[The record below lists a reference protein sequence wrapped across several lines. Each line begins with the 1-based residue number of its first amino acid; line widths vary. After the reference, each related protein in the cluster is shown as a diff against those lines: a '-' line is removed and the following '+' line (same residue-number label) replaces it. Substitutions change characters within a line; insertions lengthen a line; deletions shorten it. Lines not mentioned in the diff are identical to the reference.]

1 MCCSGS
7 TFKTQREAECH
18 PKAEGQRWILPWDG
32 HFFSSFCTLKF
43 LSSSSENYCIRPSL
57 WRAEN
62 LNNYPPGSPR
72 GLQSHLCISDY
83 LQNSTMVLMFVVS
96 LRPLQLRG
104 VAVGPAPV
112 PPMPPRLNGAQQ
124 PGTALRSHG
133 HANQHAQ
140 SSGWPQCSSE
150 PWIRLQGLRT
160 STLSP
165 TICTFF
171 LLLLYFEFSWYF
183 WCLRVRFEDKQD
195 NQMPANFSTLS
206 SHLFQWVTHR

>member
-1 MCCSGS
+1 
-7 TFKTQREAECH
+7 
-18 PKAEGQRWILPWDG
+18 
-32 HFFSSFCTLKF
+32 
-43 LSSSSENYCIRPSL
+43 
-57 WRAEN
+57 
-62 LNNYPPGSPR
+62 
-72 GLQSHLCISDY
+72 
-83 LQNSTMVLMFVVS
+83 MFVVS

-195 NQMPANFSTLS
+195 NLQTSPLWAPTCSNGWHTAKIRDTAHIETSLRITPISPFHRRWTPLLLGNYGVHQHISFSECTWNKPKAGDDIRGEHS
-206 SHLFQWVTHR
+206 RWG